1 LRPSDTAGSGAPPMR
16 IAPAGAMIRA
26 LEYALRTAHYGAPRR
41 DPRMNTNS
49 SLLWTMSHQRHAD
62 LVRQGRDER
71 AARLVAAIRR
81 LRAAR

>member
-1 LRPSDTAGSGAPPMR
+1 
-16 IAPAGAMIRA
+16 
-26 LEYALRTAHYGAPRR
+26 
-41 DPRMNTNS
+41 MNTNS